1 MVLQDLYRTI
11 YPQDMPFRALMFH
24 VRPGGVPEMGTVQ
37 GLVFDGLEIVA
48 LQSLGRE
55 RI

>member
-11 YPQDMPFRALMFH
+11 YSQDMPFRALMFH
-24 VRPGGVPEMGTVQ
+24 IRSGGVPEMGALQ
-37 GLVFDGLEIVA
+37 GIIPDCLEDSP